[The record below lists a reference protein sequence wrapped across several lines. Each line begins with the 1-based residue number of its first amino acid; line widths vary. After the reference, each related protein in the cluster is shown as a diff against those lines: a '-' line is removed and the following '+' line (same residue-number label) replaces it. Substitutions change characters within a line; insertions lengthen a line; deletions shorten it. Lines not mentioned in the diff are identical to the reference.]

1 MADHSI
7 PIVVDRSSLKSL
19 AGKTVLITG
28 ASSGIG
34 LETAE
39 LFYELGCNVVFVGGR
54 KRPTTYVDLSSPRV
68 LVLQCN
74 VANWESQVDIFEAT
88 IAKFG
93 KIDIVV
99 PNAGVAEPM
108 GQYFNLKVGKNGRPE
123 SLDMIAFDVDMKG
136 TASTIALAFH
146 YMMKTGGGSV
156 VIMSSRAG
164 YGGVPEL
171 PSYSA
176 AKHGA
181 TGLLRSLEPP
191 AGERNLAISLVAPGI
206 CFTPGTF
213 PTEYVR
219 GEEAFQAFR
228 KKLKLIG
235 LDLSSSLTCALAT
248 AYLAVGGMKTNGM
261 GLLVDDDAIYNLEQA
276 MLDSKPAWLTEID
289 VKKDKSREEYARQ
302 QEKIEKEVGPPTS
315 AKL

>member
-1 MADHSI
+1 LRKGRLTPGFRAGSVRFRKASYTQDQNSKINNHNSPMADHSI
-7 PIVVDRSSLKSL
+7 PIVVDRSSLKGL

-108 GQYFNLKVGKNGRPE
+108 GQYFNLKGWEEWKARE
-123 SLDMIAFDVDMKG
+123 S
-136 TASTIALAFH
+136 
-146 YMMKTGGGSV
+146 
-156 VIMSSRAG
+156 G
-164 YGGVPEL
+164 YDC
-171 PSYSA
+171 
-176 AKHGA
+176 
-181 TGLLRSLEPP
+181 
-191 AGERNLAISLVAPGI
+191 I
-206 CFTPGTF
+206 
-213 PTEYVR
+213 
-219 GEEAFQAFR
+219 
-228 KKLKLIG
+228 
-235 LDLSSSLTCALAT
+235 
-248 AYLAVGGMKTNGM
+248 
-261 GLLVDDDAIYNLEQA
+261 
-276 MLDSKPAWLTEID
+276 
-289 VKKDKSREEYARQ
+289 
-302 QEKIEKEVGPPTS
+302 
-315 AKL
+315 

>member
-7 PIVVDRSSLKSL
+7 PIVVDRSSLKGL

-108 GQYFNLKVGKNGRPE
+108 GQYFNLKGWEEWKARE
-123 SLDMIAFDVDMKG
+123 S
-136 TASTIALAFH
+136 
-146 YMMKTGGGSV
+146 
-156 VIMSSRAG
+156 G
-164 YGGVPEL
+164 YDC
-171 PSYSA
+171 
-176 AKHGA
+176 
-181 TGLLRSLEPP
+181 
-191 AGERNLAISLVAPGI
+191 I
-206 CFTPGTF
+206 
-213 PTEYVR
+213 
-219 GEEAFQAFR
+219 
-228 KKLKLIG
+228 
-235 LDLSSSLTCALAT
+235 
-248 AYLAVGGMKTNGM
+248 
-261 GLLVDDDAIYNLEQA
+261 
-276 MLDSKPAWLTEID
+276 
-289 VKKDKSREEYARQ
+289 
-302 QEKIEKEVGPPTS
+302 
-315 AKL
+315 